1 MDIPSGA
8 WLPELEMED
17 PLDFMNQHQSTCPYS
32 ELVDSFSSKGFK
44 GYLNLATRNQSIQA
58 ATINEDM
65 GKQENYKAN
74 PTSSFDPIC
83 GSSSNSFT
91 ISFGDLALPT
101 EMSQN
106 QLYGGY
112 KLTYHDAI
120 KPKEEMSLN
129 ELLGSIELP
138 KRVSSTRRNPRQ
150 AQEHVLAERKRREK
164 LTQRFISLSAL
175 LPEIK
180 KMDKATVL
188 EDASRYIKHL
198 QNQVKELEETSIME
212 KNIIQESIASMKRS
226 KFHACGLEDD
236 ASSFDETNSLPCS
249 TAYDPGIRVRI
260 SGNNVLV
267 RIYCRRNSS
276 PALMKA
282 LVEMERLHFTI
293 MCNSVLHISDTA
305 ALITIIAQMNEEFV
319 MAAIDLVK
327 CLQSFLSSFLYYDMY
342 LI

>member
-8 WLPELEMED
+8 WLPELEMDD
-17 PLDFMNQHQSTCPYS
+17 PLDFMYQHQSTCPYS
-32 ELVDSFSSKGFK
+32 ELMDSFSSKGFK
-44 GYLNLATRNQSIQA
+44 GHLNLATRNQSIQA
-58 ATINEDM
+58 ATINGDM
-65 GKQENYKAN
+65 GKQENYNAY

-91 ISFGDLALPT
+91 ISFGDLDLPA
-101 EMSQN
+101 EMSQD

-112 KLTYHDAI
+112 KLKYHDAI

-164 LTQRFISLSAL
+164 LTQRFFSLSAL

-188 EDASRYIKHL
+188 EDASRYIQHL
-198 QNQVKELEETSIME
+198 QNQVKDLEETSI
-212 KNIIQESIASMKRS
+212 KKRS
-226 KFHACGLEDD
+226 EFHACGLEDD
-236 ASSFDETNSLPCS
+236 ASSFDETNSLLCS
-249 TAYDPGIRVRI
+249 SDYNPGIRVRI
-260 SGNNVLV
+260 SGKNILV

-282 LVEMERLHFTI
+282 LIEMERLHFTV

-305 ALITIIAQMNEEFV
+305 SLITIIAQMNEEFV

-327 CLQSFLSSFLYYDMY
+327 CLQSYLSSFLYYDMH
-342 LI
+342 